1 MKLTKLK
8 LRKMIREEIQSLN
21 EKPKVD
27 RKELVDKQDDVARS
41 FKAKHTADLIKRG
54 TPDYIQDFVD
64 AIDDNK
70 QNWRKIDKLTNS
82 LRSVKQG
89 TSKDLKIRQAIF
101 KLVTLK

>member
-21 EKPKVD
+21 EKQKVD
-27 RKELVDKQDDVARS
+27 RKKMVAKQDNVARS
-41 FKAKHTADLIKRG
+41 FKARHVADLIKRG

-70 QNWRKIDKLTNS
+70 QDWNKIDKLTNS

-89 TSKDLKIRQAIF
+89 TSNDLKIRQAIY